1 MDLLTWI
8 VVGIVAGFLAKAV
21 VPGEGP
27 GGVLGDLVVG
37 IVGAVMGGWIMHA
50 VGEPGLTGGISIWSI
65 VVAFVGAVVFLILLR
80 ALTSRRSTY

>member
-37 IVGAVMGGWIMHA
+37 VVGAVMGGWIMHA
-50 VGEPGLTGGISIWSI
+50 FGQAGLAGLSIWSI
-65 VVAFVGAVVFLILLR
+65 VVAFVGAVVFLFILR
-80 ALTSRRSTY
+80 ALTGRRSTY